1 MKTYSVLTA
10 LLALGL
16 GPVLAQDETPKP
28 APEPP
33 PAETTPP
40 KPPPPDEPPAPPDW
54 KNKGGRK
61 QGEKLA
67 AQFGVTQQE
76 VFDLR
81 AKGLGWGEVR
91 HALAIARKADVP
103 VADVLKLRDS
113 GMGWGKISQNY
124 GFKLGEAE
132 HGALKD
138 RDGDEDRDDK
148 RDAVGERKDG
158 DKAVERG
165 LNGALNRGGDRG
177 GERGRSVERGGERGR
192 SGERGGSRG
201 GPPSWSHGGGRR

>member
-1 MKTYSVLTA
+1 MKTYSMLAA

-16 GPVLAQDETPKP
+16 GPVMAEDETPKP
-28 APEPP
+28 VPQPP

-40 KPPPPDEPPAPPDW
+40 QPPPDW
-54 KNKGGRK
+54 KNKGARK

-76 VFDLR
+76 VYDLR

-103 VADVLKLRDS
+103 VADVLKRRDS
-113 GMGWGKISQNY
+113 GMGWGKISQHY
-124 GFKLGEAE
+124 GFKLGEAAR
-132 HGALKD
+132 GALKD
-138 RDGDEDRDDK
+138 KEGDEDRDDK
-148 RDAVGERKDG
+148 RDAVGERKDDG
-158 DKAVERG
+158 KAADR
-165 LNGALNRGGDRG
+165 ALNRGGDRG
-177 GERGRSVERGGERGR
+177 GERGRSGERGH
-192 SGERGGSRG
+192 SGDRGSRG